1 MEKWWEFVWQ
11 LLIGVL
17 IIFFGGWLLGFIL
30 NLVAMASP
38 QMVSLVYCPAGS
50 TATYIS
56 VFDMSSRNGSTIT
69 CRDQNGKSVP
79 NLSDAESIV
88 IQRQYFYRPSDYILI
103 ILVAGWLIW
112 GRIKQ
117 KRPDSNSGR

>member
-1 MEKWWEFVWQ
+1 
-11 LLIGVL
+11 
-17 IIFFGGWLLGFIL
+17 
-30 NLVAMASP
+30 
-38 QMVSLVYCPAGS
+38 MVSLVYCPAGS

-56 VFDMSSRNGSTIT
+56 VFDMSIRNGSTIT
-69 CRDQNGKSVP
+69 CRDQNGKTVP

-103 ILVAGWLIW
+103 ILVVGWLIW

-117 KRPDSNSGR
+117 KRPGSGSKS